1 MFKKPSVLSGA
12 LLVAGTSI
20 GAGMLALPVVTALG
34 GFFPSLLVYVL
45 CWLFMTCTGLLM
57 LEICLKMPPDA
68 NLVSMSEKYLGKAGK
83 VGAWVLY
90 LFLFYCLSVAYVC
103 GGGSL
108 LSSWLM
114 TPGWVGSLLF
124 VLTLSPFVYVGASMV
139 DRLNKM
145 LMLGLIG
152 AYLAFVLLGVKYVDL
167 SRLTVG
173 SWKPALLALPVIFT
187 SFSYQG
193 VIPSL
198 ATYMQ
203 RDAKRLKAAIILG
216 TSFSFV
222 IYLVWEFL
230 ILGIIPVEGALGL
243 ERARELG
250 QTAVHPLG
258 NHVASGFIPIVGQMF
273 AFFAITTSYLGVTL
287 GLFDFLADGLKKAK
301 MGLQRLGL
309 ALLTFLPPLII
320 GLLYPGI
327 FISALIYAGGLGC
340 ALLLGLF
347 PTLMVWVA
355 RARKEEGPSM
365 LGGGRAFLSLL
376 MAFVVLEIAIE
387 FLFA

>member
-1 MFKKPSVLSGA
+1 
-12 LLVAGTSI
+12 
-20 GAGMLALPVVTALG
+20 MLALPVVTALG

-68 NLVSMSEKYLGKAGK
+68 NLVSMSEKYLGRVGK
-83 VGAWVLY
+83 IGAWVLY

-108 LSSWLM
+108 LSSWLGVD
-114 TPGWVGSLLF
+114 GWIGSLVF
-124 VLTLSPFVYVGASMV
+124 VFTLSPFVYVGAAMV
-139 DRLNKM
+139 DRLNKV

-152 AYLAFVLLGVKYVDL
+152 TYLAFVLLGVNYVDL
-167 SRLTVG
+167 SRLTSG

-198 ATYMQ
+198 ATYMR
-203 RDAKRLKAAIILG
+203 RDAQNLKKAIVLG
-216 TSFSFV
+216 TTLSFI

-230 ILGIIPVEGALGL
+230 ILGIIPVDGALGL

-250 QTAVHPLG
+250 QTAVHPLKS
-258 NHVASGFIPIVGQMF
+258 HVASSAIPLMGQAF

-301 MGLQRLGL
+301 KGLQRIGL
-309 ALLTFLPPLII
+309 AGLTFLPPLLI

-327 FISALIYAGGLGC
+327 FISALIYAGGIGC

-355 RARKEEGPSM
+355 RKRKEEGPSM
-365 LGGGRAFLSLL
+365 LGGGRAFLFLL
-376 MAFVVLEIAIE
+376 MAFVFVEIAIE